1 MINKKVV
8 ITNKAGLHTR
18 PAATLVKLASK
29 YKSDFFIEKDGM
41 EINAKSIISVMT
53 LAAPKGTSLI
63 IKLQGQ
69 DEEVAA
75 EAIEKLFKDGFGEP

>member
-69 DEEVAA
+69 DEEEAA